1 MVKGQLSSLLTIAF
15 VFLCQRVNDSVSDL
29 ITFTQWRSFHE
40 VITDTELRLT
50 VNACAVTD
58 KDASPGTFQ
67 ISGQG
72 ELPVATG
79 PDDPHYKYLS

>member
-1 MVKGQLSSLLTIAF
+1 MTYTL
-15 VFLCQRVNDSVSDL
+15 
-29 ITFTQWRSFHE
+29 WRSFHE

-50 VNACAVTD
+50 VNACAVTY

-72 ELPVATG
+72 ELPVTTG
-79 PDDPHYKYLS
+79 PDDPHYKYIGCSHIHD